1 MPSRHYRELDGLRG
15 LACLMVVLDHCIVSA
30 IPPGAVPGTT
40 RLAEWLI
47 GGVDLFF
54 VLSGFLIGGILLDH
68 KGAVNYFRVFWT
80 RRVGR
85 IMPVYYLLMLSFF
98 LMLAIKPWL
107 GLPWLDTFLFRDV
120 MPPWTYPLFV
130 QNFAQAIDGTDG
142 GARWVASTWSLA
154 IEEQFYLLLPPLVYL
169 LPRRAVTALAATC
182 IVVALL
188 VRAYAWQA
196 SGSWFTGYFLLPGR
210 MDALMFGV
218 LGAVALRNPAALEW
232 LGRHRRSLDGAALLA
247 VAALSSNVLANAG
260 SVLPSNLSFVVRSTD
275 FTLKAALF
283 FFMIMRIFL
292 VDAGSVYRRL
302 LSSWALVALGAIS
315 YPLYMYHPAINGLL
329 HGMAFARA
337 PEITDLR
344 HGLVALAVIGVSIV
358 LAWASTRFFELPI
371 RRRAHRVRYQDAPA
385 SMAAAGLA
393 ASAD

>member
-15 LACLMVVLDHCIVSA
+15 VACLMVVLDHCIVSVT
-30 IPPGAVPGTT
+30 PPGAIPGLY
-40 RLAEWLI
+40 RLSDWLL

-68 KGAVNYFRVFWT
+68 KGATNYFRVFWT

-98 LMLAIKPWL
+98 AMLAIKPWL
-107 GLPWLDTFLFRDV
+107 GAPWLDASLFRDV

-130 QNFAQAIDGTDG
+130 QNFAQALDGTDG

-169 LPRRAVTALAATC
+169 LSRRSITALAVTC
-182 IVVALL
+182 IVVALM
-188 VRAYAWQA
+188 VRAYAWKTT
-196 SGSWFTGYFLLPGR
+196 GSWFTGYFLLPGR

-218 LGAVALRNPAALEW
+218 LGAVALRNAAAMRALR
-232 LGRHRRSLDGAALLA
+232 RHRPLLDGLALLA
-247 VAALSSNVLANAG
+247 VAALSTNLLTHIGAA
-260 SVLPSNLSFVVRSTD
+260 LPAALSFVVRSMD

-283 FFMIMRIFL
+283 FAMIMRVFL
-292 VDAGSVYRRL
+292 VEAGSAYRRV
-302 LSSWALVALGAIS
+302 LSSWAVVAFGAIS

-337 PEITDLR
+337 PEITDAR
-344 HGLVALAVIGVSIV
+344 HLLVALAVIGVSVV
-358 LAWASTRFFELPI
+358 LAWVSTRFFERPI
-371 RRRAHRVRYQDAPA
+371 RRLAHRVGYRRAPA
-385 SMAAAGLA
+385 TVTAASGLA
-393 ASAD
+393 RST